1 MNDSSMKAKFEQL
14 QAFRET
20 LTRATNRDEMT
31 ANYRAVMDKRRELG
45 MPNHGRK
52 YDYDWIVRLRSEGK
66 TLGEIERITG
76 APNGSI
82 RHCLR
87 RHKQTVDMQSK

>member
-52 YDYDWIVRLRSEGK
+52 YDYDWIVKHASLVLDTINAAKHVSEGREK
-66 TLGEIERITG
+66 IVRIGEALPLSVQG
-76 APNGSI
+76 
-82 RHCLR
+82 
-87 RHKQTVDMQSK
+87 